1 MAVPKKKTST
11 MKKKLRRSHHALK
24 KVNFITCTQCGEPML
39 IHRVCP
45 QCNTYRGK
53 RVIKASE

>member
-24 KVNFITCTQCGEPML
+24 KANFITCVQCGEPTL

-45 QCNTYRGK
+45 KCNTYRGK
-53 RVIKASE
+53 KVIIESQ